1 MTTNNTINTTNTSSR
16 HNIES
21 RKTIFHSV
29 AALGARIILRNI
41 MSLQIENLRV
51 AYGNTLALDGVSI
64 TLEPGEMFFLLGPSG
79 CGKSTL
85 LRSVAGFIEDFDG
98 DILIAGASLKGVPP
112 HKRDFGMVFQN
123 YALFPHMTVEGN
135 VAFGLE
141 ARSVPASERAARVA
155 EALKMVGLD
164 GYEKRRPGELS
175 GGQQQRVALARA
187 LVIKPRVLLLDEPL
201 SNLDAKLRWEMREEI
216 RRIHKATKITTL
228 YVTHDQGEA
237 LSLAGRMAILNK
249 GKIDAL
255 GEPRAIYRNPPT
267 RFSAEFL
274 GDINALDGTL
284 SSDGRGVVTAAGTI
298 ALNSNS
304 LPENAKPGAKVT
316 VFCRPESVFLAAPE
330 QSWSASDDI
339 TPLNLKARVISSA
352 FLGESTLYEIDV
364 EGQGRWRVR
373 RNETGAQ
380 FFPDGA
386 PVKIGVK
393 KDGWAVV

>member
-1 MTTNNTINTTNTSSR
+1 
-16 HNIES
+16 
-21 RKTIFHSV
+21 
-29 AALGARIILRNI
+29 
-41 MSLQIENLRV
+41 MSLHIDNLRV
-51 AYGNTLALDGVSI
+51 NYGNTLALDGVSVQ
-64 TLEPGEMFFLLGPSG
+64 LEPGEMFFLLGPSG

-85 LRSVAGFIEDFDG
+85 LRTVAGFIENFDG
-98 DILIAGASLKGVPP
+98 EIRIGGEPLKGVPP

-141 ARSVPASERAARVA
+141 ARNVPAPERAARVA
-155 EALKMVGLD
+155 EALKMVGLA

-216 RRIHKATKITTL
+216 RRIHKATRITTL

-255 GEPRAIYRNPPT
+255 GAPRAIYHNPPT
-267 RFSAEFL
+267 LFSAQFL
-274 GDINALDGTL
+274 GEINMLQGNISLD
-284 SSDGRGVVTAAGTI
+284 RRAVTTEAGTFE
-298 ALNSNS
+298 LNSV
-304 LPENAKPGAKVT
+304 PENLKGGDIAHA
-316 VFCRPESVFLAAPE
+316 FCRPESVVLIAPE
-330 QSWSASDDI
+330 QPLAQSDGLAA
-339 TPLNLKARVISSA
+339 LNVTARVISSA
-352 FLGESTLYEIDV
+352 FLGESTLYEV
-364 EGQGRWRVR
+364 EVNGRDKWRVR
-373 RNETGAQ
+373 RHEGGENPGSTQ

-386 PVKIGVK
+386 SVRICVRKGAWRVVADEAMLIEARRDKVYVKR
-393 KDGWAVV
+393 